1 MERLMVSQLKP
12 SLLSVVSPAKPSQ
25 PLPTV
30 EGLVQIFTASQ
41 RGFFTSVMS
50 QALRLAGQGTSVLVI
65 QFLKGGCQQGPDHPI
80 RLGQNLEWVRL
91 GVPRCLDTPQVDD
104 SDAIALKEL
113 WAFAIDAI
121 DSGRYELVVLDEL
134 TLAVDFGLIAEAEVV
149 ELLRHRPRHID
160 VILTG
165 PRVSESL
172 LAIADQITELR
183 RGSRY

>member
-1 MERLMVSQLKP
+1 MVSQLKP
-12 SLLSVVSPAKPSQ
+12 ALLSVVPSEKPRQ

-50 QALRLAGQGTSVLVI
+50 QALRSAGQGNTALVV
-65 QFLKGGCQQGPDHPI
+65 QFLKGGCQQGPDQPI

-91 GVPRCLDTPQVDD
+91 GVPGCLDTPQITDEE
-104 SDAIALKEL
+104 AIALKDL
-113 WAFAIDAI
+113 WTFTVQAVH
-121 DSGRYELVVLDEL
+121 SGRYELVVLDEL
-134 TLAVDFGLIAEAEVV
+134 TLAVDFGLIPEDEVV
-149 ELLRHRPRHID
+149 QLLCDRPRHVD
-160 VILTG
+160 VMLTG
-165 PRVSESL
+165 PRVSEAL

>member
-1 MERLMVSQLKP
+1 MVSQLKP
-12 SLLSVVSPAKPSQ
+12 SLLSVVPPTKPSQ

-30 EGLVQIFTASQ
+30 EGLVQIFTATQ

-50 QALRLAGQGTSVLVI
+50 QALRSAGQGTTVLII
-65 QFLKGGCQQGPDHPI
+65 QFLKGGCQQGPDQPL

-91 GVPRCLDTPQVDD
+91 GIPRCLDTPDV
-104 SDAIALKEL
+104 SDQEAIALKEL
-113 WAFAIDAI
+113 WAFAIAAI
-121 DSGRYELVVLDEL
+121 QGGRYDLVVLDEL
-134 TLAVDFGLIAEAEVV
+134 TLAVDFGLIPEAEVV
-149 ELLRHRPRHID
+149 QLLRDRPRHID

-165 PRVSESL
+165 PGVSEPL